1 LWSKWTT
8 EDLTYLRGDNANDK
22 VFENEKQIKAT
33 IVWYHDRIAAI
44 NGASDKVKSEVKVC
58 EREKAEKHLE
68 ELVDE
73 LQMQQELSKKAV
85 ICIPDLAKVG

>member
-1 LWSKWTT
+1 LWSKRPT

-33 IVWYHDRIAAI
+33 IVWYHNRIAAS
-44 NGASDKVKSEVKVC
+44 NGASDKVESEVKVC
-58 EREKAEKHLE
+58 ERKEPEKHLE

-73 LQMQQELSKKAV
+73 LQVQQDLSKKAV